1 MAAPKHSARSSCPQ
15 MGTVSWGACPCPKPS
30 APERITFPFMPW
42 ASAGPPIASP
52 SARSPR
58 SPAGAFFGNYNT
70 QVYESILKKLGRQAV
85 ARFVRLTVTLPE
97 QIIFESA
104 FEPAQVQRGAKGAT
118 VLEWNLPVVVAG
130 ETRTVSFQIG
140 ARQSGP
146 YSPPKVLIEYRD
158 PKNKLQKESIPT
170 VTLTVNKINKPPVA
184 AFRFVPETPKI
195 NERVCFDAR
204 ESRDSDG
211 KIVQYAWD
219 FDGDGTFDE
228 SVTEPQICRVFE
240 SVGNFNVTL
249 RVTDED
255 GATAEFT
262 KTVTIIGVGQM
273 SQRSPGRSL
282 RSPLRRRTAGEP

>member
-1 MAAPKHSARSSCPQ
+1 
-15 MGTVSWGACPCPKPS
+15 
-30 APERITFPFMPW
+30 
-42 ASAGPPIASP
+42 
-52 SARSPR
+52 
-58 SPAGAFFGNYNT
+58 
-70 QVYESILKKLGRQAV
+70 
-85 ARFVRLTVTLPE
+85 
-97 QIIFESA
+97 
-104 FEPAQVQRGAKGAT
+104 
-118 VLEWNLPVVVAG
+118 
-130 ETRTVSFQIG
+130 
-140 ARQSGP
+140 
-146 YSPPKVLIEYRD
+146 
-158 PKNKLQKESIPT
+158 

-204 ESRDSDG
+204 ESRDPDG

-273 SQRSPGRSL
+273 VSAIPRAQFTFSPAA
-282 RSPLRRRTAGEP
+282 PNAGEPVTFDASASQSGNGAITQYEWDWNGDGTFDETVTTPISPTHLQRFWAANRDAAGHQQPRAHRGVLCDRDGHRARPLGV